1 MTVKGFEYNAIHQIY
16 DLLELLESCIAFK
29 RFMLVVVY
37 GRNRNFI
44 RVTEFHF
51 ARYSS
56 IYLDL
61 DCAIMRCIMYHG
73 TYYFSDIYST

>member
-1 MTVKGFEYNAIHQIY
+1 MTVKGFEYNVIHKIY

-44 RVTEFHF
+44 TVTEFHF

-56 IYLDL
+56 ICSL
-61 DCAIMRCIMYHG
+61 I
-73 TYYFSDIYST
+73 

>member
-1 MTVKGFEYNAIHQIY
+1 MTVKGFEYNVIHKIY

-29 RFMLVVVY
+29 RFMLVY

-44 RVTEFHF
+44 TVTEFHF

-56 IYLDL
+56 ICSL
-61 DCAIMRCIMYHG
+61 I
-73 TYYFSDIYST
+73 